1 MEYSVYPKNV
11 SVWSLDIVGLR
22 WEPLGTNQLYLC
34 VCVCVRVQV
43 CVCACMVD
51 SVCVVYYVHVRVLW
65 CMHVLKIRK
74 NLPSNLTY
82 LEAEEQRER
91 LPQLPAMIEMGC

>member
-1 MEYSVYPKNV
+1 M
-11 SVWSLDIVGLR
+11 GLG
-22 WEPLGTNQLYLC
+22 WEPLGTNQLDLFVY
-34 VCVCVRVQV
+34 VCVCV

-51 SVCVVYYVHVRVLW
+51 SMCVVYVHVRVLW

-82 LEAEEQRER
+82 LEAEEHRER